1 MKIQCYN
8 IIVINIQSLYKN
20 LIGGDIMKKTERLT
34 FLVTGEK
41 KQEIER
47 LAQEKGLS
55 MSGLINLALA
65 ELIKIDNKIQE
76 EESYVSD

>member
-1 MKIQCYN
+1 
-8 IIVINIQSLYKN
+8 
-20 LIGGDIMKKTERLT
+20 MKKTERLT

-65 ELIKIDNKIQE
+65 ELIKINNKI
-76 EESYVSD
+76 